1 MSDRESAGHTLTEP
15 GQGSSESSDQ
25 LPVRRE
31 EAVSHKQAAKVL
43 GVSIRTIRRL
53 VERGELER
61 MQDSM
66 VEGTRQA
73 FVTKRSL
80 LALRSQRTEQE
91 TNPEWSPDQ
100 PDGDLSAFY
109 EQMVQPLQ
117 QRLQRA
123 HEELATW
130 RTRAETEV
138 ARRKSLEVE
147 VESLR
152 DNERRRAETE
162 RTLCGKI
169 DAEVQARA
177 LAEQRALDAERHT
190 MHMDALLEHL
200 VHAGWLE
207 RRRLLQQAR
216 KNDLHFSK

>member
-1 MSDRESAGHTLTEP
+1 MSDPESVEERAESRER
-15 GQGSSESSDQ
+15 SSTSSDR
-25 LPVRRE
+25 LPARRE

-61 MQDSM
+61 MQCS
-66 VEGTRQA
+66 EGELTRQA
-73 FVTKRSL
+73 FVTKHSL
-80 LALRSQRTEQE
+80 LALRSQRTEHE
-91 TNPEWSPDQ
+91 RDIEWPSEQ
-100 PDGDLSAFY
+100 LDGDSSVFFD
-109 EQMVQPLQ
+109 QIVQPLNEQ
-117 QRLQRA
+117 LQAA

-130 RTRAETEV
+130 RTRAEAETT
-138 ARRKSLEVE
+138 RREALELE

-152 DNERRRAETE
+152 DHERKRMESE
-162 RTLCGKI
+162 RTLAAKI

-177 LAEQRALDAERHT
+177 SAEQRALDAERHT

-216 KNDLHFSK
+216 KNDLHFNK

>member
-1 MSDRESAGHTLTEP
+1 MPDTESAGHTLTESR
-15 GQGSSESSDQ
+15 QGSSKSSDQ

-43 GVSIRTIRRL
+43 GVSIRTIRRF

-61 MQDSM
+61 MQDSV
-66 VEGTRQA
+66 VEGTRHA

-80 LALRSQRTEQE
+80 LTLRSQRTEGE
-91 TNPEWSPDQ
+91 RNPEWSPDQ
-100 PDGDLSAFY
+100 LDGDLSAFY
-109 EQMVQPLQ
+109 DQMVQPLQ
-117 QRLQRA
+117 KQLQKA
-123 HEELATW
+123 HEEVATW
-130 RTRAETEV
+130 RTRAEAEV
-138 ARRKSLEVE
+138 TRRKSLEVE

-152 DNERRRAETE
+152 DSERRRAETE